1 MKILGIESSCDETA
15 CAIVE
20 DGKHIISNVVAT
32 QIPFHQVY
40 NGVVPEIASRK
51 HAEWIL
57 PVVKQALSEAN
68 LTINDID
75 GIAATNR
82 PGLMGSLLVGLTFGK
97 TLAWSTGKPFVAV
110 NHMLGHLYAANLVL
124 PGQDDLMKDVEYPYL
139 GLLVSGGHSIIC
151 KVSDFD
157 KIEVLGTTIDDAVGE
172 AFDKVAKFY
181 NLGYPGGVVIDK
193 LAKEGNPKAANFP
206 MPNLKNMADK
216 HRYDVSYSGLKT
228 AVINQIDQFWNPE
241 YEKTN
246 ENICAAFQETAVKIL
261 LSRLFKAVEDTG
273 IKTVVAGG
281 GVAANSRLRS
291 MLAERKDIRCIFP
304 PLKLCTDNGA
314 MIAGVGYHFL
324 KRGDTSPWNTTACAR
339 VTEFKRGLKQN

>member
-172 AFDKVAKFY
+172 AFDKIAKFY

-291 MLAERKDIRCIFP
+291 MLSERKDIRCIFP